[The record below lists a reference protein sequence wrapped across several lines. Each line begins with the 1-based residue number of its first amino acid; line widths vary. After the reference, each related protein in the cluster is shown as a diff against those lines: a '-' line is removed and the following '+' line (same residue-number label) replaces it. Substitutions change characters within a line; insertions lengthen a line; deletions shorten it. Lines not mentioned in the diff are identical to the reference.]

1 MKLTK
6 HASSRLQQR
15 GIPPIVVDLL
25 QRYGAVERAG
35 KGAVTYYFDKSSRRK
50 VMAYAG
56 PLGRALEEFLDY
68 YAVVADDGSV
78 ITAAPRLGKVRH
90 H

>member
-6 HASSRLQQR
+6 HASTRLQQR
-15 GIPPIVVDLL
+15 GIPPIVIDLL
-25 QRYGAVERAG
+25 QSYGVVERAG
-35 KGAVTYYFDKSSRRK
+35 KGAVTYYFDKASRRK
-50 VMAYAG
+50 VLAYVG
-56 PLGRALEEFLDY
+56 QMGRALEGFLDY

-78 ITAAPRLGKVRH
+78 ITAAPRLGKAKH